1 MMDTAKLVAS
11 LLLEI
16 KAIKLSPTEPFTWAS
31 GWKSPIYCDNR
42 KSLSYPAVR
51 QVIRDEF
58 VLQIKAL
65 YPDVELIAGVATGA
79 IAHGV
84 LVAEAMN
91 LPFIY
96 VRSQAK
102 SHGLGNVIEGAYT
115 PGQKTVIIEDL
126 VSTGGSS
133 LSAFQALKEAGLNVL
148 GMLAIFTY
156 EFSLATEN
164 FKSANCQLDT
174 LSNYSSLLELA
185 LQTGNITREQL
196 EILSRWRENP
206 GGNWL
211 L

>member
-51 QVIRDEF
+51 KVIRDEF
-58 VLQIKAL
+58 VLRIKAL

-79 IAHGV
+79 IANGV